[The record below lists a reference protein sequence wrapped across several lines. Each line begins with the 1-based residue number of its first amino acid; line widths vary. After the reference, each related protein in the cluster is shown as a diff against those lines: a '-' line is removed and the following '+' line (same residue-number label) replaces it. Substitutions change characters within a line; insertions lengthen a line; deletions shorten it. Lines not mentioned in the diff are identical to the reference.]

1 MTLPPRTDAVV
12 SSAIVAYLGW
22 GRAHM
27 PTADQAA
34 VADLARQ
41 NGVDPATL
49 LRGVHEAIDASDQLE
64 VTDLSASH
72 DGGAALYKQRLRAA
86 RPDLSPDAV
95 DALASRWFFHLR
107 WLGVESGIDVP
118 RYFVRYGGE
127 GATPIPISLFR
138 RCTVDGRP
146 VDEVLKDV
154 DHWRP
159 DDRGRIEQALFF
171 TLDSDLEEVTADEV
185 AQFQEMVRTRTYVPF
200 MDTRARPAKLQ
211 TVDAETIR
219 ATWTWVRTSDGWFA
233 SSATVAPGERPAEFS
248 LYDREGLSYR
258 AVPAAEVL
266 QVERVDSEGLYEG
279 HWIPLVSTWK
289 QDGTRVHAPVPRRGA
304 GYSAMLYPYRSPDWD
319 ALVALPRAEV
329 HDDRGS
335 NGGVSFLVPFSE
347 LSDYRETVTPLGWTA
362 EADGR

>member
-1 MTLPPRTDAVV
+1 MTEPRPEND
-12 SSAIVAYLGW
+12 
-22 GRAHM
+22 
-27 PTADQAA
+27 
-34 VADLARQ
+34 
-41 NGVDPATL
+41 
-49 LRGVHEAIDASDQLE
+49 LE
-64 VTDLSASH
+64 VTM
-72 DGGAALYKQRLRAA
+72 RLVRSGELPSE
-86 RPDLSPDAV
+86 RL
-95 DALASRWFFHLR
+95 ALAL
-107 WLGVESGIDVP
+107 LEAELAV
-118 RYFVRYGGE
+118 
-127 GATPIPISLFR
+127 L
-138 RCTVDGRP
+138 VDGT
-146 VDEVLKDV
+146 
-154 DHWRP
+154 P
-159 DDRGRIEQALFF
+159 DPMAIEPFIVHRDDA
-171 TLDSDLEEVTADEV
+171 
-185 AQFQEMVRTRTYVPF
+185 TYVPF
-200 MDTRARPAKLQ
+200 MDTQARPAKLQ

-233 SSATVAPGERPAEFS
+233 SSATVAPGERPGEFS

-304 GYSAMLYPYRSPDWD
+304 GYSAMLYLYRSPDWD